1 MWVVG
6 KATLNE
12 PKVFGY
18 FWAPKVTEKIPLS
31 STKKEVVS
39 SDNLFKIMISKTN

>member
-1 MWVVG
+1 MGVVG

-18 FWAPKVTEKIPLS
+18 FWAPKVT
-31 STKKEVVS
+31 KKTPHSPKKEEVVS
-39 SDNLFKIMISKTN
+39 SDNLFQIIIYKPN